1 MATTSRQTAIFGVE
15 DWKRIYQTYQE
26 ADFQSYDFETLRK
39 SFVDYLRLYYPET
52 FNDYIESSEF
62 VALLDVMAFM
72 GQSLAFR
79 TDLNTREN
87 YLDTAERR
95 DSVVRLANL
104 VSYTAKRNV
113 EASGYLKV
121 FSVSTTENIVDYNGI
136 NLANITVNFPDP
148 TNLDWQ
154 EQFTT
159 ILNAALVNTQQ
170 FGTPGNRQTIL
181 GIDTQEY
188 TINLVPGFLPVI
200 PYTATIDTVNM
211 PFEVVN
217 ASSAGADF
225 VYEPP
230 PVPNGQFNVLFR
242 NDQQGFLSD
251 NTGFF
256 FLFKQGVL
264 QNQDFNLAE
273 RIENR
278 AVAINIEGI
287 NNSDVYLYQLD
298 DVGNISQFWEQVQS
312 VYAAAAEQLEPGI
325 RNIYSVSSRSNDQI
339 TLNFG
344 DGVFATIPVGTF
356 RTYVRASNGLTYVI
370 NPVEMQS
377 VVVPISYVSRT
388 GQIET
393 ITFTCGIT
401 EPVTN
406 AQARETIQ
414 EIKQRAPAQYYTQNR
429 MVNGED
435 YNNFPFTQYTS
446 ILKSTAIN
454 RASIGTSRYLDLV
467 DGTGKY
473 SSTDIFASDGAL
485 YQGTRPHT
493 FQFSWLTAN
502 DISDA
507 VINQINPLTLRAGL
521 QQFYYANFPR
531 PDLSVLDY
539 EWNQSTSLTNETTGY
554 FENDQDNAVAIGAFA
569 SDNGRYI
576 TEGSLVKFSAP
587 AGEYFDKTNRLAI
600 GVPTNPDEKTI
611 IWASPLAV
619 YLAGT
624 AEGLGNLPSGV
635 GPVVLNN
642 FVPTRAIPT
651 QVIPVFATDIPIAV
665 QQSVVAQIGLN
676 QNFGLGYNN
685 LTNTW
690 YVITASNLAVN
701 ADFSQT
707 NAQNTNG
714 TNQDASW
721 LIQATYDGT
730 VYTVQCRNL
739 EYYFGS
745 VLQTRFFFY
754 TGSPIYDSRTGTVIR
769 DYINILKVN
778 SQPDTPAT
786 LGSDNILTIIDQ
798 PILSDGLVDDF
809 QVVVS
814 YASANDLIPIN
825 PDFFSDIVA
834 PTVDSKD
841 KLVFFELTVDFDN
854 LQRFLLI
861 PAGRV
866 NSDYAT
872 LAAIQA
878 VQTQFV
884 PGQVFYAYNPTSAT
898 VIDYSAGI
906 FYVLGVDSLDN
917 LTLTQTDNYQ
927 ASVGRQ
933 DLYFQYRHNSPLT
946 SRIDPG
952 STNIIDVYVVTNAYY
967 TAYVNW
973 LQDITGVVTEPAPPT
988 IDALTTAYQ
997 GLQNFKMISD
1007 NMILNTVDFQPLF
1020 GQKAEPALRATIK
1033 VIRASG
1039 STASVSAIK
1048 NLVVSNMNAYF
1059 NLANWNFGDTFFFS
1073 ELAAYIHQQIGDVVS
1088 SVVIVPLTQGQSFGD
1103 LYEIRSAPNQIFV
1116 NGATVNDV
1124 EVITSLTSTNLR
1136 AQAPVSGMDLL
1147 PAQSSTNT
1155 IGTVGTSSG
1164 GLASGGG
1171 TSGGGYSGGGGF
1183 SGGTSGGGGF
1193 SGGGGG
1199 Y

>member
-273 RIENR
+273 RIDNR

-312 VYAAAAEQLEPGI
+312 VYAAAVEQLEPGT

-377 VVVPISYVSRT
+377 VAVPISYVSRT

-393 ITFTCGIT
+393 MTFTCGIT

-485 YQGTRPHT
+485 YQGTGTHT

-531 PDLSVLDY
+531 PDLTVLDY
-539 EWNQSTSLTNETTGY
+539 VWNQSTSLTNETTGY

-569 SDNGRYI
+569 SNNARFI

-587 AGEYFDKTNRLAI
+587 SGEYFDKTNRLAI
-600 GVPTNPDEKTI
+600 GVPTNPDEKI
-611 IWASPLAV
+611 ILWASPLAV

-624 AEGLGNLPSGV
+624 ADGFGNLPSGV

-651 QVIPVFATDIPIAV
+651 QVIPLFATDIPIAV
-665 QQSVVAQIGLN
+665 QQSVVTQIGLN

-690 YVITASNLAVN
+690 YIITASNLAVN
-701 ADFSQT
+701 AAFSQN
-707 NAQNTNG
+707 NAQNTAG
-714 TNQDASW
+714 TNLDASW
-721 LIQATYDGT
+721 LIQATYDGA

-778 SQPDTPAT
+778 SRPDTPT
-786 LGSDNILTIIDQ
+786 TMGSDNILTIIDQ

-814 YASANDLIPIN
+814 YASANDLIPVN
-825 PDFFSDIVA
+825 PDFFTDIVA
-834 PTVDSKD
+834 PTVDAKD

-854 LQRFLLI
+854 LQRFLLM
-861 PAGRV
+861 PAGQV
-866 NSDYAT
+866 NSDYET

-884 PGQVFYAYNPTSAT
+884 PGQLFYAYNPTSAT
-898 VIDYSAGI
+898 VIDYSSGV

-917 LTLTQTDNYQ
+917 LTLTPTADYQ

-967 TAYVNW
+967 TAYINW
-973 LQDITGVVTEPAPPT
+973 LQDTTGVVTEPAPPT

-1007 NMILNTVDFQPLF
+1007 NMILNIVDFQPLF

-1124 EVITSLTSTNLR
+1124 EVITALTSTNLR

-1147 PAQSSTNT
+1147 PAQSSSATV
-1155 IGTVGTSSG
+1155 GTSGTSSG
-1164 GLASGGG
+1164 GSA
-1171 TSGGGYSGGGGF
+1171 
-1183 SGGTSGGGGF
+1183 

-1199 Y
+1199 GYGGGGY